1 MAVGTGYGSGG
12 FTGGGGGGGGGIG
25 PPGPPGPTGP
35 QGPAGATGAQGPAGP
50 QGPIGPQGPVGP
62 VTEIKG
68 SVPTSGALP
77 PSGNAIGDAYIT
89 EDTGHL
95 WVWNGTNW
103 VDAGM
108 IVGPPGPTGAQ
119 GPIGATGPP
128 GVTGPQGPAGPTGGT
143 GATGAQGPAGPQG
156 PVGPQGPAGAAD
168 LSGVLAGTC
177 ISITPSGT
185 DIIINAAVGCI
196 QTPWIQPVN
205 AANNAIYNLPVVQF
219 APTGQIYPSSAA
231 GNAMIVW
238 GGTGGVLL
246 RAPAGVSTSGTF
258 VPAYPLDVVGN
269 VNSSGCYLIGGV
281 AFACSDGAGGVALSN
296 ISTINGSAPGSG
308 GTPAP
313 PNQSVQWNNNGAL
326 GGSANLTYND
336 TNVALSMTHGSL
348 VTTLTQSQFSG
359 LAINAQNGGSI
370 YLYGNGVI
378 SSVTGSYTFTS
389 SFASSPTNV
398 FSVQTSGSISALDV
412 TAAGN
417 VGIRTGGAA
426 YPLDVAGDVNSTGC
440 YRINGNAFACS
451 DGASGINLSNISAI
465 NGSAPGGGAVASVF
479 GRTGAV
485 TAQSGDY
492 NATLITL
499 SPQVS
504 SWTTVQAAI
513 AGLNT
518 SLSSVVSSQWVNGS
532 GGAIYYNGGDVGIGT
547 ASPQGALSVVTSSVT
562 DNFRGI
568 SSSQYNDGPHS
579 ACLWLVKGR
588 GSLASPSPVQV
599 GDFIGHAL
607 WEAVSS
613 DGTMANSAS
622 IFAVAESVGAGAVGA
637 DLAFATAAPG
647 QVNPVERMR
656 ITSAGNVGIGTAS
669 PTDPLVV
676 NGAIR
681 VLGPAISTN
690 AANSFV
696 IDENA
701 GNARLLSWG
710 PNTTT
715 LGGFQF
721 ISLHS
726 DGSGTAV
733 PMVIT
738 PSGILGVGTGQ
749 ASQSGDLAVGRPSAP
764 QTGAIYFGANG
775 TTTGYIYFNGS
786 TWAISPPFPASGGGP
801 TVQSVVTGSRAM
813 GGTYQNT
820 TGKPLYVNVG
830 LSVGT
835 SGFGWVYCDASPSP
849 GTQVGRFNGI
859 AGASFYFNVF
869 FIVLPNYYYRVFDQN
884 SATTILDWVEYY

>member
-12 FTGGGGGGGGGIG
+12 FTGGGGGGGGGGIG
-25 PPGPPGPTGP
+25 PPGPPGPAGP

-205 AANNAIYNLPVVQF
+205 AANNAIYNVPVVQF
-219 APTGQIYPSSAA
+219 TPAGQIYPSSAA

-281 AFACSDGAGGVALSN
+281 AYACSDGAGGVALSN

-313 PNQSVQWNNNGAL
+313 PNQSVQWNNNGAF
-326 GGSANLTYND
+326 GGSAQLTWTGNALNV
-336 TNVALSMTHGSL
+336 TSAASGGFPLNVASSNSL
-348 VTTLTQSQFSG
+348 GYSG
-359 LAINAQNGGSI
+359 AI
-370 YLYGNGVI
+370 
-378 SSVTGSYTFTS
+378 
-389 SFASSPTNV
+389 
-398 FSVQTSGSISALDV
+398 FSVLNGDSVAIFATS
-412 TAAGN
+412 N
-417 VGIRTGGAA
+417 VGPPTDFSNPAAEVSTAYVRSILPIELVSVDSAIMLRPNAATAGAVYVETTGIGLGVNKSPS

-451 DGASGINLSNISAI
+451 DGASGVNLSNITTI
-465 NGSAPGGGAVASVF
+465 NGSAPGGAQTPWLSNIDAASFLLNNAGGIGVGQPATAAQGIYVF
-479 GRTGAV
+479 GNYSFGALAALNTNASGYAGIQLTADIAAV
-485 TAQSGDY
+485 TLRAHGSATGTPQISQLNANSSPLVFALSGTEY
-492 NATLITL
+492 ARI
-499 SPQVS
+499 S
-504 SWTTVQAAI
+504 
-513 AGLNT
+513 NT
-518 SLSSVVSSQWVNGS
+518 SGRVGNVGVRQNNPAYPLDVTGDVNIAAGSVYRIGGVPLSTGGFWVGGS
-532 GGAIYYNGGDVGIGT
+532 GGAIYYNGG
-547 ASPQGALSVVTSSVT
+547 
-562 DNFRGI
+562 
-568 SSSQYNDGPHS
+568 
-579 ACLWLVKGR
+579 
-588 GSLASPSPVQV
+588 
-599 GDFIGHAL
+599 
-607 WEAVSS
+607 
-613 DGTMANSAS
+613 
-622 IFAVAESVGAGAVGA
+622 
-637 DLAFATAAPG
+637 
-647 QVNPVERMR
+647 
-656 ITSAGNVGIGTAS
+656 NVGIGTTTPGVALDVAGNTRVQGGTGNPTAGAGLELAYVGGIAYIQPYDRGAS
-669 PTDPLVV
+669 AYRGLSITASTLSIQS
-676 NGAIR
+676 NGAPIQLNPGGGNVIVPSG
-681 VLGPAISTN
+681 VLEVGAPVSGASVGDITISRTSTPN
-690 AANSFV
+690 SAAAYFG
-696 IDENA
+696 NA
-701 GNARLLSWG
+701 GA
-710 PNTTT
+710 
-715 LGGFQF
+715 
-721 ISLHS
+721 
-726 DGSGTAV
+726 
-733 PMVIT
+733 
-738 PSGILGVGTGQ
+738 
-749 ASQSGDLAVGRPSAP
+749 
-764 QTGAIYFGANG
+764 
-775 TTTGYIYFNGS
+775 YIWYNGS
-786 TWAISPPFPASGGGP
+786 SWSFNPPLPSSGGGP

-813 GGTYQNT
+813 GGVYQNT

-835 SGFGWVYCDASPSP
+835 AAFGWVYCDASSNP
-849 GTQVGRFNGI
+849 GTQVGRFSGI
-859 AGASFYFNVF
+859 AAANLYNNIF
-869 FIVLPNYYYRVFDQN
+869 FIVLPNYYYRVWDQN
-884 SATTILDWVEYY
+884 SATSILDWVEYY